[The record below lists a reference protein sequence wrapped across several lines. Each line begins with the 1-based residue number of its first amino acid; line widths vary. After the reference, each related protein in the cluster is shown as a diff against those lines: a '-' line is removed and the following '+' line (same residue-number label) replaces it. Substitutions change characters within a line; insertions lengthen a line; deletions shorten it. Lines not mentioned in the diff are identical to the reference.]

1 MEIEIC
7 DTHRD
12 LLRRIMALPHASRAR
27 LVALLYAVDDAVDIR
42 SELHIS
48 AAQYRFVIE
57 VIFGQDQP
65 NSG

>member
-1 MEIEIC
+1 METEIR

-12 LLRRIMALPHASRAR
+12 LLRRIMALPQASRAR
-27 LVALLYAVDDAVDIR
+27 LVALLYAVDDAIDVR

-57 VIFGQDQP
+57 VTFGENRP
-65 NSG
+65 NDG